1 MTNIVSRSRLVS
13 IGAAL
18 ALATA
23 LSLTVGTFAAHAAIS
38 SSLDFGATGPQV
50 VELQT
55 YLAKSPSIY
64 PEGLITGYFGPL
76 TQRAVQRFQ
85 TAQGIVSSGTPATTG
100 YGRVGPLTAARI
112 NALIGMGS
120 GGSNISWDTVPI
132 MSSIAVQVTNTSVNY
147 SWSTNEATQGQVYWS
162 TSPIV
167 ANEATGP
174 NQQPYVSG
182 TLAVDSEGLRTNHNV
197 TITGLQPNTTYYYLV
212 RVVDNGG
219 NVTMMWPPASFRT
232 NN

>member
-1 MTNIVSRSRLVS
+1 MTNIVSRSSLVS

-23 LSLTVGTFAAHAAIS
+23 LSLTVGTLAAHAAIS

-50 VELQT
+50 IELQT
-55 YLAKSPSIY
+55 YLATNTSIY
-64 PEGLITGYFGPL
+64 PEGLVTGYFGPL

-112 NALIGMGS
+112 NALMGS
-120 GGSNISWDTVPI
+120 GSNVSWDTVPI
-132 MSSIAVQVTNTSVNY
+132 MSSIAVQVTNSSVSY
-147 SWSTNEATQGQVYWS
+147 SWSTNEVTQGQVYWS
-162 TSPIV
+162 TSPII

-197 TITGLQPNTTYYYLV
+197 TITGLQSNTTYYYLV
-212 RVVDNGG
+212 RVADNGG

-232 NN
+232 N